1 MELVEVDV
9 VKDIL
14 KSQFGYSIDSEIA
27 SKYLETKILL
37 ESNEIL
43 FLFDF
48 RKVIFDHYFARAFGP
63 LFMKISNSDVKFDV
77 VFRMENFQIEDFLL
91 GLIDY
96 LNIEYSIEND
106 GKIDDFFIEKNFSL
120 KIINKE
126 NEVSFISKRC
136 SESDKI
142 LSFINQKLETNFDE
156 LYHENLV
163 KNNEDISP
171 RLQELLKLRCIYKD
185 SKNKYYSIYKYLNN
199 KK

>member
-1 MELVEVDV
+1 MKLIEIDV

-27 SKYLETKILL
+27 SKYLATNILL
-37 ESNEIL
+37 ESNEII

-48 RKVIFDHYFARAFGP
+48 RKVVFDHYFARAFGP
-63 LFMKISNSDVKFDV
+63 LFEKNCNSDEKFDI

-96 LNIEYSIEND
+96 LKIEYSVENN
-106 GKIDDFFIEKNFSL
+106 GNIHDFFIAKNFSL
-120 KIINKE
+120 KIITKE
-126 NEVSFISKRC
+126 NDVSFISNRC

-142 LSFINQKLETNFDE
+142 LNFINQKLETNFDE

-163 KNNEDISP
+163 MNNEDLSP

-185 SKNKYYSIYKYLNN
+185 SQNKYYSIYKYL
-199 KK
+199 KQK